1 MIGIL
6 VVTHEHLGD
15 HLIRCASHVVS
26 EKPERLTHLGVFITD
41 DPDTVLT
48 NMRKI
53 VQQLDTGH
61 GVLVLCDIFGATPC
75 NIATRLAATTD
86 QVICITGVNLPM
98 LVRALTYRNETL
110 PIVAEKA
117 LDGGKT
123 GVIVIPGITNHA
135 A

>member
-6 VVTHEHLGD
+6 VVTHENLGD

-26 EKPERLTHLGVFITD
+26 EEPERLMHLGVFTTD
-41 DPDTVLT
+41 DPDTVLIG
-48 NMRKI
+48 MRKI

-75 NIATRLAATTD
+75 NVATRLAATD

-98 LVRALTYRNETL
+98 LVRALTYRNEAL
-110 PIVAEKA
+110 PTVAEKA
-117 LDGGKT
+117 LSGGKS
-123 GVIVIPGITNHA
+123 GIVVIPEVAGHA

>member
-6 VVTHEHLGD
+6 VVTHENLGD
-15 HLIRCASHVVS
+15 HLIRCATHVVS
-26 EKPERLTHLGVFITD
+26 EKPERLMHLGVFTTD
-41 DPDTVLT
+41 DPDAVLT
-48 NMRKI
+48 NMRTI

-75 NIATRLAATTD
+75 NIATRLAATD
-86 QVICITGVNLPM
+86 QVVCITGVNLPM
-98 LVRALTYRNETL
+98 LVRALTYRNEAL

-123 GVIVIPGITNHA
+123 GIIVIPGIMDHA